1 MSIILHTNAS
11 APVDIGAIYR
21 KGKSGKG
28 EGRGKCDKKD
38 QETHAT
44 MEKATVAATTTA
56 KAEARTLVQ
65 QPPTTRRQMHDV
77 LTRHTV
83 HCASWVTSLLTQHL
97 EIDIMTSYYSL
108 FRHVHKTFE
117 PSVDSSW
124 FMMFIEVHSSASV
137 AVAWSDIFCDV
148 WPRAC
153 WKGCPG
159 FKRPFP

>member
-1 MSIILHTNAS
+1 MNNHFASSEFEITDYEQDNSAALPDNIGLAILMNEIGKLQRHLQLTATTEYSTTRSGKSPWNTIVSIILHTNAS

-28 EGRGKCDKKD
+28 EGRGKYDKKD

-44 MEKATVAATTTA
+44 MEKATVATTTTA

-83 HCASWVTSLLTQHL
+83 HCAS
-97 EIDIMTSYYSL
+97 
-108 FRHVHKTFE
+108 
-117 PSVDSSW
+117 
-124 FMMFIEVHSSASV
+124 
-137 AVAWSDIFCDV
+137 
-148 WPRAC
+148 
-153 WKGCPG
+153 
-159 FKRPFP
+159 